1 MTRPAYARTKLPV
14 DRIDDVIFGCAN
26 QGGVVIAGSVERM
39 SRRDARGRGER
50 ALRAW
55 SGSLSSERARRD
67 ARGGE
72 WTGFAGPEGAG
83 RPPVCKGAT

>member
-26 QGGVVIAGSVERM
+26 AAGVVIAGSVERM
-39 SRRDARGRGER
+39 SRRGGQ
-50 ALRAW
+50 ALGGW
-55 SGSLSSERARRD
+55 PGSLSSELARRD
-67 ARGGE
+67 ARGGL

-83 RPPVCKGAT
+83 RPPLCKGAT